1 MKIKVGVIFGGPTTE
16 HEVSIIT
23 AVQAMNHFDDE
34 KYEVIPI
41 YITKDRQ
48 WYTSNLLKDVSTYK
62 DIELLKKYSK
72 KVTLYNNKGTYVLQ
86 TRGIFKK
93 VINELDIVFPIV
105 HGYNME
111 DGNIQGYLDV
121 VGIPYVGSDIY
132 GCVVG
137 QDKVFMKQIFEVN
150 KLPITKYEWFY
161 DHEYQNNKK
170 DILNKINK
178 LSYPLIVKPARLG
191 SSIGIEKVHDEEE
204 LKLAIENAS
213 EYDEKIVVEE
223 VVPNLVELNCSV
235 LGNSEN
241 QETSVIE
248 QVIGKDEFLSFTDKY
263 IGNGKKGK
271 LKSKGMQNTSRILPA
286 DIDNK
291 TKEEI
296 ENMSKEAFKVLGASG
311 VVRIDY
317 LMDKKSNKIYI
328 NELNTIPG
336 SLSFYLWDKKN
347 ISYTELLD
355 NLVTIAIKKEKSKKK
370 KTHSFDSN
378 ILESYNGSKGKLKGK
393 I

>member
-48 WYTSNLLKDVSTYK
+48 WYTSNLLKDISTYK

-72 KVTLYNNKGTYVLQ
+72 KVTIYNDKGTYVLQ
-86 TRGIFKK
+86 TRGVFKRI
-93 VINELDIVFPIV
+93 VNELDIVFPIV

-121 VGIPYVGSDIY
+121 VGVPYVGSDIY

-170 DILNKINK
+170 EILNKINK

-191 SSIGIEKVHDEEE
+191 SSIGIEKVHDEDE

-213 EYDEKIVVEE
+213 EYDEKILVEE
-223 VVPNLVELNCSV
+223 VVPNLMELNCSV
-235 LGNSEN
+235 LGNSES

-248 QVIGKDEFLSFTDKY
+248 QVVGKDEFLSFTDKY

-271 LKSKGMQNTSRILPA
+271 LKGKGMLNTSRILPA

-393 I
+393 L